1 MLHLPA
7 QLLIK
12 LLSFFNTRAKL
23 GDEPVETISYP
34 AKPYKTEYGMPKLVR
49 EKCSL
54 SSECAKVCPTKA
66 IVVGGNFFEIDYGK
80 CINCG
85 ECIKACPN
93 NALVGLTTLELAT
106 ANRSDLIFIYRHNG

>member
-12 LLSFFNTRAKL
+12 MLSFFNTRAKL
-23 GDEPVETISYP
+23 ADETIATIKYP
-34 AKPYKTEYGMPKLVR
+34 AKPYRTEYGMPKLVR

-54 SSECAKVCPTKA
+54 SSDCARVCPTKA

-85 ECIKACPN
+85 ECVKACPN
-93 NALVGLTTLELAT
+93 NALIRLSTLELAT
-106 ANRSDLIFIYRHNG
+106 SNRSDLIFIYRNNG